1 MKKKS
6 FRMKKIHIKVLTIL
20 SAVLITAMT
29 ATLPVSA
36 KTTKIFKPVSEENAE
51 RNSAESE
58 QSTAQTETKESN
70 QKEDTPTDQED
81 KQTTKIQKST
91 KRQRT
96 LKKSGEATVKD
107 EKTPGPEETE
117 NVPDKETTETE
128 LQAQEPV
135 YDVLTDIRCILLGLL
150 MVAGLITGIVLSHSF
165 QRGIKK

>member
-6 FRMKKIHIKVLTIL
+6 FKMKKIHIKVLTIL

-70 QKEDTPTDQED
+70 QKEDTPADQED

-117 NVPDKETTETE
+117 TVSDKETEVQT
-128 LQAQEPV
+128 QEPV

-150 MVAGLITGIVLSHSF
+150 MVAGLIAGIVLSHSF